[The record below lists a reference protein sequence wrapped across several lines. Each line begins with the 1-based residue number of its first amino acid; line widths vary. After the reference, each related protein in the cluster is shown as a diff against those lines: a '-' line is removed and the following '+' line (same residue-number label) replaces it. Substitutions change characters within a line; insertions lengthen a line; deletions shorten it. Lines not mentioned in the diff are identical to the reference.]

1 MIQIKNCPVCG
12 ATNFSEYLDL
22 KDFFLTGESFQLQ
35 KCDSCQF
42 VFTNPRPDDK
52 SLSKYYE
59 SPDYLSH
66 HSHGMNPVQLVYQEL
81 RRINIRNKFS
91 LIKKLVPNGRLLDIG
106 CGTGEVLNYFKK
118 KKWEVKGIE
127 PSRSARDFAIQKYGL
142 DIEDE
147 SGLKKL
153 QKDSFDI
160 ISMWHVLEHV
170 SDLHERIHI
179 IYDLLKPSG
188 YLIIALPNL
197 NSWDAEYYKKYWAAF
212 DVPRHLSHFSERTLK
227 KLVIGHGFKYVE
239 TAPMKMDAYF
249 ISMLSEKYLGKHNRF
264 LYSAING
271 FRSNK
276 SAKKSGEYSSLI
288 YIFQK

>member
-1 MIQIKNCPVCG
+1 MIQIKNCPVCD
-12 ATNFSEYLDL
+12 AETFSEYLDL
-22 KDFFLTGESFQLQ
+22 RDFFLTEELFHLQ
-35 KCDSCQF
+35 KCDNCGF
-42 VFTNPRPDDK
+42 VFTNPRPEDK

-66 HSHGMNPVQLVYQEL
+66 HSQGINPVQLVYQEL

-91 LIKKLVPNGRLLDIG
+91 LIKKLVPCGRLLDIG

-118 KKWEVKGIE
+118 KNWEVKGIE
-127 PSRSARDFAIQKYGL
+127 PSQSARNFAIQKYGL

-147 SGLKKL
+147 PGLKNL

-170 SDLHERIHI
+170 SDLQERIHI
-179 IYDLLKPSG
+179 IYDLLKPTG

-212 DVPRHLSHFSERTLK
+212 DVPRHLSHFSQSTIK
-227 KLVIGHGFKYVE
+227 KLVTAQGFKFAEAV
-239 TAPMKMDAYF
+239 PMKMDAYF

-264 LYSAING
+264 LYAAING

-288 YIFQK
+288 YVFQK